1 MRDTEGKVQGHACEM
16 LGLLGRQVELYDRLQ
31 MLADQQ
37 RALIAA
43 EDTQPLLK
51 VLAQRKRL
59 TAELAELSEGLGP
72 FRSNWREVRAA
83 LGPEDRQAANELIGK
98 ADDKLRHLLAGDEH
112 DARMLKLRQQRVGE
126 ELESIDSS
134 KRALA
139 AYKSAGAPATAC
151 FDQTHDE
158 S

>member
-1 MRDTEGKVQGHACEM
+1 MKDTAGTVQRPASEM
-16 LGLLGRQVELYDRLQ
+16 LGLLSRQVELYEQLQ
-31 MLADQQ
+31 MLADRQ

-59 TAELAELSEGLGP
+59 TAELAELSEGLRP
-72 FRSNWREVRAA
+72 FRSNWREVHAS
-83 LGPEDRQAANELIGK
+83 LGPEDRQAARELIGK
-98 ADDKLRHLLAGDEH
+98 VDDKLRQLLAGDEH
-112 DARMLKLRQQRVGE
+112 DARMLKLRRQRVGE

-134 KRALA
+134 KRALV
-139 AYKSAGAPATAC
+139 AYKSAGAPETAC
-151 FDQTHDE
+151 FERMHDE